1 MAYKIVMTQ
10 GLDLTLFY
18 ITDWG
23 LVKGQHNMVHMNV
36 VLKRKIQTEIITT
49 YLPSLLLMVI
59 TFATTFFKDCFFEAA
74 LTVNLTTMLVITTI
88 FTTKIQELPPTSDT
102 KMIDFWLIFCMLY
115 PFAEVILLTLIEYL
129 RKDMEIVKD
138 KTTKWGSGQVEIKVN
153 KRSLWSTMKTVGEAF
168 FKIGFLYNCILSEE
182 KVVPG
187 IFLGCL
193 IIYFIIAYKFYSE

>member
-59 TFATTFFKDCFFEAA
+59 TFATTFFKDCFF
-74 LTVNLTTMLVITTI
+74 
-88 FTTKIQELPPTSDT
+88 
-102 KMIDFWLIFCMLY
+102 
-115 PFAEVILLTLIEYL
+115 
-129 RKDMEIVKD
+129 
-138 KTTKWGSGQVEIKVN
+138 
-153 KRSLWSTMKTVGEAF
+153 
-168 FKIGFLYNCILSEE
+168 
-182 KVVPG
+182 
-187 IFLGCL
+187 
-193 IIYFIIAYKFYSE
+193 